1 MLAPDDQ
8 GRVWRKHGTDI
19 PCDTGDFR
27 LITRR
32 VLDLLI
38 AMPKRHRFVRDMVAW
53 IDGEQVPL
61 VYDRDARVAGESK
74 DPFTEMLRFAVD
86 AITSFSIVPLKV
98 SVILGWVMAA
108 IGFAAAIDSAV
119 SALVGHTVPAWASPM
134 ALVGLL
140 AGRQF
145 LMLGII
151 ASYLGRLYDQSEGR
165 RLLMTRDIVGGA
177 TEMAAATR
185 TGVAILAP
193 TAHPPDYPDCR

>member
-1 MLAPDDQ
+1 
-8 GRVWRKHGTDI
+8 
-19 PCDTGDFR
+19 
-27 LITRR
+27 
-32 VLDLLI
+32 
-38 AMPKRHRFVRDMVAW
+38 MVAW
-53 IDGEQVPL
+53 IDSEQVPP
-61 VYDRDARVAGESK
+61 VYDRDARAAGESK
-74 DPFTEMLRFAVD
+74 DPFTKVLRFAVD
-86 AITSFSIVPLKV
+86 AITSFLIVPLKV

-151 ASYLGRLYDQSEGR
+151 AAYLGRLYDQSEGR
-165 RLLMTRDIVGGA
+165 PLFMIRDMVGGA
-177 TEMAAATR
+177 TEMAAAAG